1 MGMSAATSTIITGI
15 ALGASA
21 AGSVYSAKKQANTAS
36 QASQVQ
42 VDASNKAMDY
52 QKQATQEARAYAEGL
67 RTSPLQ
73 PLQGSAA
80 GVLQQRLGV
89 PSGGYGGLMR
99 PPTLDQYGPA
109 LAATMPQQS
118 GGYRTLLNQ
127 PTSTPQPGGMGQPQ
141 AQGGTVLLQA
151 PTGEQKAV
159 PAEQAQAYIA
169 RGARRIG

>member
-1 MGMSAATSTIITGI
+1 MSAATSTIITGI

-21 AGSVYSAKKQANTAS
+21 AGGIYSAKKQADTAK

-67 RTSPLQ
+67 RTQPLQ

-80 GVLQQRLGV
+80 GYLQQRMGI
-89 PSGGYGGLMR
+89 PNQGGYGGLMQ
-99 PPTLDQYGPA
+99 PPSQGSQ
-109 LAATMPQQS
+109 MPPQG

-127 PTSTPQPGGMGQPQ
+127 PTSTPQPAGMGQ
-141 AQGGTVLLQA
+141 QGGTVLLQA

-169 RGARRIG
+169 RGAKRIG